1 MLEFVDIGPRFS
13 NVILQTILVLLK
25 RIPPKVCL
33 QCRLLVLWIVGRLSK
48 YSFSECEIAVM
59 WILSDAL
66 QVLW

>member
-33 QCRLLVLWIVGRLSK
+33 QCRLLVLWIVVRLSK
-48 YSFSECEIAVM
+48 YSFSESEIAVM
-59 WILSDAL
+59 WILSEAL
-66 QVLW
+66 RVLW